1 VPLDVRVERVERDL
15 ILALRA
21 RVLSGPGTRVAALS
35 GDLSATTRHWAA
47 WLDDAVVGCVSVM
60 RLRGWA
66 LRGMAVSAEHQR
78 QGLGERLLG
87 AVYTEVD
94 GPMWCNA
101 RLQAVSF
108 YAHLGWAPVGPVF
121 RMGDQMPHQRMTWT
135 RVGTAAARSG
145 LREGRVSELRLE
157 SGQ

>member
-1 VPLDVRVERVERDL
+1 VAWPVPREVTVERVERVL
-15 ILALRA
+15 ILELRA
-21 RVLSGPGTRVAALS
+21 RVLSDPGTRVAALS

-66 LRGMAVSAEHQR
+66 LRGMAVSAERQR
-78 QGLGERLLG
+78 QGVGERLLQ
-87 AVYTEVD
+87 AVYAEVD

-108 YAHLGWAPVGPVF
+108 YSHLGWVEVGPVF
-121 RMGDQMPHQRMTWT
+121 CMGDQMPHQRMTWT
-135 RVGTAAARSG
+135 TAGTAVAD
-145 LREGRVSELRLE
+145 
-157 SGQ
+157 

>member
-1 VPLDVRVERVERDL
+1 MPLEVTVERVERDL
-15 ILALRA
+15 VLELRA
-21 RVLSGPGTRVAALS
+21 RVLSCPGTRVAALS
-35 GDLSATTRHWAA
+35 GDLSPTTRHWAA

-78 QGLGERLLG
+78 QGVGERLLQ
-87 AVYTEVD
+87 AVYAEVD

-108 YAHLGWAPVGPVF
+108 YSHLGWVEVGPVF
-121 RMGDQMPHQRMTWT
+121 YMGDQMPHQRMTWT
-135 RVGTAAARSG
+135 IVEPAVAG
-145 LREGRVSELRLE
+145 
-157 SGQ
+157 